1 MQSSDTSYP
10 TPAYHSLD
18 EIRLRKAQLLTDITK
33 DGNKIQGIWDS
44 IFHQPKDKA
53 LPTKRFSGLMT
64 TGAGIL
70 DGLILGWKLYRKFK
84 GKDNTPAFSLFK
96 RKGKKKK

>member
-1 MQSSDTSYP
+1 M
-10 TPAYHSLD
+10 YHAETESNMVYKSLD

-33 DGNKIQGIWDS
+33 DSNKIQGIWDG
-44 IFHQPKDKA
+44 IFHKPKDKA

-84 GKDNTPAFSLFK
+84 GK
-96 RKGKKKK
+96 KKKW